1 MLVILAFGKQED
13 YEIESVSDYIGK
25 FRLQKEGV
33 GRERKEK
40 DIVP

>member
-1 MLVILAFGKQED
+1 MTLNLAFGKQED
-13 YEIESVSDYIGK
+13 CELESVLDYIGK

-33 GRERKEK
+33 GREGKEK

>member
-13 YEIESVSDYIGK
+13 SELESVLDYIGK
-25 FRLQKEGV
+25 FRLQREGM

>member
-13 YEIESVSDYIGK
+13 YEFKSVLDYIGK

-33 GRERKEK
+33 GIKRKEK